1 MDFSAD
7 LANIAVPTLL
17 VWGDRDAFTGRIEQ
31 DDLSRAIKTSRLVVY
46 EGAGHSPHWEE
57 PQRFAGHVASFVAGL
72 QGESAGLHTG
82 AVSPLMIAVWN
93 GQTDVVRTL
102 LEEGADPNQP
112 FGKPGLTAWQVAILA
127 NHQPSLELFAPYSGS
142 RPKSHYTT
150 SLFKAA
156 LQRGDRRLV
165 AEFVRNGASFWFGDA
180 EYSPLG
186 VAAANGYVDVV
197 RDLLDAG
204 APIDYQDR
212 FGDTALMAAV
222 RSGKV
227 DAVRLLLDR
236 GAKTSIADAEGMT
249 ALAWAERTRRQAV
262 IDALAPA
269 SGARKS
275 HHDHPLIPSHGPAVR
290 EAAARG
296 LALLERNG
304 AAWLEQQRC
313 ASCHHQGLLLPVA
326 RVARRPG
333 FAVDETRAHAQE
345 VRLRTFVANYEPAM
359 HAAHEGSDEALARFS
374 LGFFGQMTS
383 GSALLIAAL
392 MSPESGP
399 QALEVLATDAA
410 ARTQLADGRWRVG
423 APRIPIEES
432 DFQTT
437 ALMIRALMI
446 GAPRS
451 VETAQRVAR
460 ARLWLVSAPATTSVE
475 KAYRLLGLHWS
486 DADAATT
493 RDAGQALLD
502 AQEETGGWAQ
512 LPGLNADA
520 FATGLALVALRETQ
534 GLTPSH
540 TGYRRGIRFLIR
552 TQQPD
557 GSWFVHKRAASFNA
571 YFESG
576 FPYGKHQFS
585 SFTGTAYATMALM
598 YASQPEEKRHVTTI
612 LKKAPR
618 T

>member
-1 MDFSAD
+1 
-7 LANIAVPTLL
+7 
-17 VWGDRDAFTGRIEQ
+17 
-31 DDLSRAIKTSRLVVY
+31 
-46 EGAGHSPHWEE
+46 
-57 PQRFAGHVASFVAGL
+57 
-72 QGESAGLHTG
+72 
-82 AVSPLMIAVWN
+82 
-93 GQTDVVRTL
+93 
-102 LEEGADPNQP
+102 
-112 FGKPGLTAWQVAILA
+112 
-127 NHQPSLELFAPYSGS
+127 
-142 RPKSHYTT
+142 
-150 SLFKAA
+150 
-156 LQRGDRRLV
+156 
-165 AEFVRNGASFWFGDA
+165 
-180 EYSPLG
+180 
-186 VAAANGYVDVV
+186 
-197 RDLLDAG
+197 
-204 APIDYQDR
+204 
-212 FGDTALMAAV
+212 
-222 RSGKV
+222 
-227 DAVRLLLDR
+227 
-236 GAKTSIADAEGMT
+236 
-249 ALAWAERTRRQAV
+249 
-262 IDALAPA
+262 
-269 SGARKS
+269 
-275 HHDHPLIPSHGPAVR
+275 
-290 EAAARG
+290 
-296 LALLERNG
+296 
-304 AAWLEQQRC
+304 
-313 ASCHHQGLLLPVA
+313 
-326 RVARRPG
+326 
-333 FAVDETRAHAQE
+333 
-345 VRLRTFVANYEPAM
+345 M
-359 HAAHEGSDEALARFS
+359 HATHEGSDEALARFS

-486 DADAATT
+486 DAYAATT

-571 YFESG
+571 YFESA